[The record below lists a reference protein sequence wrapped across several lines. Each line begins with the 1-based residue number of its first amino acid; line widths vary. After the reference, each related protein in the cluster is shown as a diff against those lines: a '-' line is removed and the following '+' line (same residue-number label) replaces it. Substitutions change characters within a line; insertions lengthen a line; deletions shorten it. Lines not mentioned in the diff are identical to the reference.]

1 MSDFSIWYILYC
13 ERGHNRHIYWSP
25 PQMEITYERHDGLW
39 QSDWSRYTRINN
51 SKKKNPN
58 KSPSLHIY
66 WRCTEIADYSEIAKD
81 NIIIAFYVFYHPFVS
96 SWWVFFGYGTHQPD
110 LPYQMK
116 GNKKKTFDAIMLFNP
131 VLSYRNK
138 FLDKCYLD
146 SRPIRDVSF
155 RFSTNE
161 RRFISISDQ
170 WDVFYF
176 DSRPMRYVLF
186 RYPTNKRRLI
196 SIPDQSGMFHLDFR
210 PMRDALFRC
219 ATNEMFYFDSQPM
232 KDVLFRFANRLS
244 LLNTPP
250 FMLCF

>member
-1 MSDFSIWYILYC
+1 M
-13 ERGHNRHIYWSP
+13 EHTNQIYPTKWK
-25 PQMEITYERHDGLW
+25 E
-39 QSDWSRYTRINN
+39 
-51 SKKKNPN
+51 
-58 KSPSLHIY
+58 
-66 WRCTEIADYSEIAKD
+66 
-81 NIIIAFYVFYHPFVS
+81 
-96 SWWVFFGYGTHQPD
+96 
-110 LPYQMK
+110 
-116 GNKKKTFDAIMLFNP
+116 NKKKTFDAIMLFNP

-138 FLDKCYLD
+138 FPDKFYLD

-196 SIPDQSGMFHLDFR
+196 SIPDQSGMFHLDFW

-244 LLNTPP
+244 LLNTPVV
-250 FMLCF
+250 FLFHSVIFKYITTFVWDVVVVIA

>member
-1 MSDFSIWYILYC
+1 
-13 ERGHNRHIYWSP
+13 
-25 PQMEITYERHDGLW
+25 
-39 QSDWSRYTRINN
+39 
-51 SKKKNPN
+51 
-58 KSPSLHIY
+58 
-66 WRCTEIADYSEIAKD
+66 
-81 NIIIAFYVFYHPFVS
+81 
-96 SWWVFFGYGTHQPD
+96 
-110 LPYQMK
+110 
-116 GNKKKTFDAIMLFNP
+116 MLFNP

-138 FLDKCYLD
+138 FPDKFYLD

-196 SIPDQSGMFHLDFR
+196 SIPDQSGMFHLDFW

-232 KDVLFRFANRLS
+232 KDVLFRFANLS
-244 LLNTPP
+244 PKCCIELTTLVVIGTSYTGSWKTNYYAITTTTSHTNVVIYLKITEWKRKTTGV
-250 FMLCF
+250 FNNDNLFANRNKTSFIGCESK